1 MPFTLAKI
9 LALLVQPSSLAVLAV
24 IAGLLMTRGGRAS
37 RLGRGLAW
45 GGVLVLT
52 VGGLTSVGNLLV
64 LPLEQRFA
72 SVAPP
77 AASERV
83 DGIILLGGFEDG
95 WVSSGR
101 GGLGLNE
108 AAERVS
114 EGLRLA
120 LRHPEARVVFTGGAG
135 TLLAPGVEATGPV
148 ADFLAEA
155 GVARERLILE
165 GRSRTTFENAIFTRD
180 LVAPRA
186 GERWYLVT
194 SAYHMPRAMGLFR
207 KAGFDVIAYPVDY
220 RTRGPED
227 ALRLFERIPQGLMR
241 LDLGVNEW
249 VGLLAYHALG
259 RTDALFPAP

>member
-1 MPFTLAKI
+1 MPFPLSKL
-9 LALLVQPSSLAVLAV
+9 LALLVQPSSLAVLA
-24 IAGLLMTRGGRAS
+24 ILAGLWLTRGGRAS
-37 RLGRGLAW
+37 RLGRRLAW
-45 GGVLVLT
+45 GGVLALV
-52 VGGLTSVGNLLV
+52 VGGLTSVGNLVV

-72 SVAPP
+72 SVPP
-77 AASERV
+77 PTSADRV

-108 AAERVS
+108 AAERVT

-120 LRHPEARVVFTGGAG
+120 LRHPEAKVVFTGGVG
-135 TLLAPGVEATGPV
+135 TLLAPGVEATEPV
-148 ADFLAEA
+148 ARFLADA
-155 GVARERLILE
+155 GIARERLILE
-165 GRSRTTFENAIFTRD
+165 SRSRNTYENALLTRE
-180 LVAPRA
+180 LVKPAA

-194 SAYHMPRAMGLFR
+194 SAYHMPRAIGLFR

-249 VGLLAYHALG
+249 IGLVTYRALG
-259 RTDALFPAP
+259 RIDELFPGP